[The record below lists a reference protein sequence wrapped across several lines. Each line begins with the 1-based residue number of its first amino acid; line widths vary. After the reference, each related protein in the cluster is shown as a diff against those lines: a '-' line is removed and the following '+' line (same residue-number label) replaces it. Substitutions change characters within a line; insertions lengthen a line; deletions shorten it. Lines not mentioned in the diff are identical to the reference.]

1 MFCINKGIFAAIVL
15 LCAISTMAQN
25 YVSTPDII
33 YGQRCYKE
41 SDGKYYAHGDK
52 NGTGSLTWPTES
64 NVQVVYYLHV
74 PDGHTKLIA
83 YITPKKACA
92 LRLKVSDPETQS
104 IIYETEVGASGTKSV
119 GLEMFTD
126 FNFPAD
132 KWYRFEFSA
141 SSGQSS
147 IASIDKLEFYRESN
161 KNITTPGI
169 FMAPSTHL
177 NSSTPVGPSA
187 PSGQS
192 YDWGYEEVMYP
203 SKYERGARYVEAMN
217 LLKGYMGIQY
227 TEKGNRN
234 VIFSMWDNGSTD
246 NDPNLPEYLRSGFM
260 DGDSRLTVER
270 FRGEGT
276 GQKTIF
282 EFGQYYRPDTWV
294 QFLFNARPEL
304 VNVSLTGTDGHDT
317 TIVYSNTITTAW
329 YKMADDPDW
338 TYISTI
344 RASGANNYF
353 SGFTSFLENFGDN
366 GCEYTR
372 AYWRNPY
379 MRSVA
384 SGKWYNISH
393 FTFSHTQGTSARN
406 SRSDFGHGVTEVY
419 PNAWYME
426 HGAFTTTV
434 NDSSQ
439 YSGVPLDQTCVDT
452 IDIDAKIARVNQAI
466 MRNNAEQTEQRL
478 LASGEVYDLSTWDV
492 VGYSDQEETV
502 EANNGWAKHAVDGNA
517 KTYWQNKWKNGGVTY
532 PHWIA
537 LKAPKPVT
545 VSQLELSSTK
555 TYLYWPKSV
564 VIHTSD
570 DGEHWVAAT
579 DTAIITR
586 TAKSTTRFANRI
598 TAQYFKI
605 EFVDSYGAMLYINE
619 LGLSTDIS
627 STKIMEYAEELLSKS
642 DEFNSYLSEDLI
654 PLREAYDEGKGNPD
668 DVRLAINELASTK
681 QILKHGGTKY
691 VDHLSSLRSYQ
702 ICNSRN
708 YGKLITEGEKLTIGG
723 SVIPTACEKYSGKV
737 NITLPQNNWRI
748 IRCEEQQIYYMYN
761 AATGKYLDLES
772 ATMWSDTPKQITF
785 TSSWPKY
792 EFTIRSGNKYLC
804 LDPTSETQPIKVS
817 TTLTDGC
824 YFNIYDNYY
833 LTPTQSEAK
842 QLLDECQDYAN
853 FNTYLNKANYLL
865 QIPEGRVGY
874 PIGDSRSHLEQVFNN
889 GNVDISQ
896 RHTLY
901 EAVDSS
907 LRIPCDPAKYCYR
920 LKSSHLANNAYLT
933 ATNTPSITGK
943 ELDPNDPA
951 QIWSF
956 RTRIEG
962 YSPSA
967 QNTVLGRLPN
977 YSNEDI
983 PIVKNNEKRQFG
995 TYYITEARP
1004 GTFIFSTTQN
1014 GGITMSNRNIGQT
1027 VGYNLDNAGYHLELV
1042 DHIEIII
1049 NQSGLRGIN
1058 YNFDIIIPEDLHI
1071 YVVDNIQGNTANLK
1085 RVYDRLPA
1093 GTPAIIQGEANTT
1106 IQLQIAAPAGND
1118 PNKEITWNN
1127 QQYTATIPNN
1137 MLRGT
1142 YFEETQPSDNIYT
1155 LTTHQN
1161 PTFVKN
1167 PTTKLGPNSVYLT
1180 DLPQPAD
1187 TITLNFSDEP
1197 TKITTTTA
1205 LPYRTQQSYDLQG
1218 RKTKNTTHEIIIKN
1232 NTKVIQK

>member
-1 MFCINKGIFAAIVL
+1 MFHSFKPMVIAIATAIFATA
-15 LCAISTMAQN
+15 TAQN
-25 YVSTPDII
+25 FNSTPDII

-52 NGTGSLTWPTES
+52 NGTGSLEWPSAS

-74 PDGHTKLIA
+74 PEGHTKMLA
-83 YITPKKACA
+83 YITPKKTCA
-92 LRLKVSDPETQS
+92 LRLKVSDPESQS

-119 GLEMFTD
+119 GLEMFSD

-147 IASIDKLEFYRESN
+147 IASIDKLEFYREST
-161 KNITTPGI
+161 KNITTSAI

-177 NSSTPVGPSA
+177 NSSTLVGTA
-187 PSGQS
+187 PTGQS

-246 NDPNLPEYLRSGFM
+246 TDPNLPEYLRSGFM
-260 DGDSRLTVER
+260 DGDPRLTVER

-304 VNVSLTGTDGHDT
+304 VNVTLSGTNGHDT

-353 SGFTSFLENFGDN
+353 NSYTSFLENFGDN

-384 SGKWYNISH
+384 SGKWYPITH
-393 FTFSHTQGTSARN
+393 FTFTHTQGTSARN
-406 SRSDFGHGVTEVY
+406 SRSDYGHGVTEVY

-466 MRNNAEQTEQRL
+466 MRNNAQQTTDRL
-478 LASGEVYDLSTWDV
+478 LASGEVYDLSTWEV

-502 EANNGWAKHAVDGNA
+502 EENNGWAKHAVDGNP

-545 VSQLELSSTK
+545 ISQLTLNSTK

-564 VIHTSD
+564 VVHTSN
-570 DGEHWVAAT
+570 DGTNWTVAT
-579 DTAIITR
+579 DTVTISR
-586 TAKSTTRFANRI
+586 TANSTTNFANRV

-605 EFVDSYGAMLYINE
+605 EFVDAYGAMLYINE
-619 LGLSTDIS
+619 MGLSTDIS

-642 DEFNSYLSEDLI
+642 DEFNSYLSEDLA
-654 PLREAYDEGKGNPD
+654 PLREIYADGQGNPD
-668 DVRLAINELASTK
+668 AVREAINELASTK
-681 QILKHGGTKY
+681 QVLKYGGTKY
-691 VDHLSSLRSYQ
+691 TDHLSSLRNYQ
-702 ICNSRN
+702 ISSSRN
-708 YGKLITEGEKLTIGG
+708 YGKLITDGEQLTIGG
-723 SVIPTACEKYSGKV
+723 SAITSALKKYTNKV
-737 NITLPQNNWRI
+737 NIRLPENNWRI
-748 IRCEEQQIYYMYN
+748 IRCEEQQFYYIYN
-761 AATGKYLDLES
+761 QATGKYLDLSS
-772 ATMWSDTPKQITF
+772 ATLWSDTPKQVLF
-785 TSSWPKY
+785 SSTWPQY

-804 LDPTSETQPIKVS
+804 LDPKSETEPIKAS
-817 TTLTDGC
+817 SSLTDGC

-833 LTPTQSEAK
+833 LTPSQSDAK
-842 QLLDECQDYAN
+842 KLLDECQDYAS
-853 FNTYLNKANYLL
+853 FSTYLTKADYMLK
-865 QIPEGRVGY
+865 IPEGRVGY
-874 PIGDSRSHLEQVFNN
+874 PLGDSRTRLEQVYNK
-889 GNVDISQ
+889 GNIDISQ
-896 RHTLY
+896 RHALY
-901 EAVDSS
+901 EAVDSCE
-907 LRIPCDPAKYCYR
+907 RIPCDPTLFCYR
-920 LKSSHLANNAYLT
+920 LKSGYLT
-933 ATNTPSITGK
+933 ASPYITATKTPAITGK
-943 ELDPNDPA
+943 EYDANDPA

-956 RTRIEG
+956 RPRIEG
-962 YSPSA
+962 LSPSA

-977 YSNEDI
+977 YSYEDI
-983 PIVKNNEKRQFG
+983 PAAKSNESRQFG
-995 TYYITEARP
+995 TYYITEIRP
-1004 GTFIFSTTQN
+1004 GTFVLSTTQQ
-1014 GGITMSNRNIGQT
+1014 GGICMSNRTIGQSI
-1027 VGYNLDNAGYHLELV
+1027 GYNADYAGYYLELV
-1042 DHIEIII
+1042 DNFDITLNET
-1049 NQSGLRGIN
+1049 GLRGIN
-1058 YNFDIIIPEDLHI
+1058 YNFDIILPENLQV
-1071 YVVDNIQGNTANLK
+1071 YVVDNIEGNTANLK

-1093 GTPAIIQGEANTT
+1093 GTPAIIRGEANQNIT
-1106 IQLQIAAPAGND
+1106 LHIAAPAAID
-1118 PNKEITWNN
+1118 PNKEITWND
-1127 QQYTATIPNN
+1127 QQYSTAIGKNL
-1137 MLRGT
+1137 LRGT
-1142 YFEETQPSDNIYT
+1142 YFEESVSANNIYT
-1155 LTTHQN
+1155 LTTDQN
-1161 PTFVKN
+1161 GIFAKSASANVSA
-1167 PTTKLGPNSVYLT
+1167 NSVYLT
-1180 DLPQPAD
+1180 FKDEETPGDA
-1187 TITLNFSDEP
+1187 ITLNFSDEP
-1197 TKITTTTA
+1197 TNVTSVTTSDNASDT
-1205 LPYRTQQSYDLQG
+1205 YDLQG
-1218 RKTKNTTHEIIIKN
+1218 HKVNEHKHGIVIKN
-1232 NTKVIQK
+1232 KEKVRQ